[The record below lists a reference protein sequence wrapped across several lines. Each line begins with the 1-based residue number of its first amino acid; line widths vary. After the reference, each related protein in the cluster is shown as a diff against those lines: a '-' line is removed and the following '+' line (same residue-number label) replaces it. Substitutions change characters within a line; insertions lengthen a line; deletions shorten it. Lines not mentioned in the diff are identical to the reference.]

1 MLRHIAN
8 LRILVFQLTAARRRL
23 AKICESSLSGNMVST
38 HSRPKAAGAAA
49 RAVPPYIQVSTH
61 SRPKAAGSHRCHV
74 PPIHQVSTHSRPKA
88 AGRVDVAKDFFN
100 GVSTHSRPKAAGLRL
115 HGGRHLPHVSTH
127 SRPKAAGKSFWD
139 CLPTAYP
146 RFNSQPPEG
155 GWPPPI
161 V

>member
-1 MLRHIAN
+1 MAPIIRARCFNSQPPEGGWFGDYDKAGFHKA
-8 LRILVFQLTAARRRL
+8 FQLTAARRRL
-23 AKICESSLSGNMVST
+23 A
-38 HSRPKAAGAAA
+38 
-49 RAVPPYIQVSTH
+49 
-61 SRPKAAGSHRCHV
+61 
-74 PPIHQVSTHSRPKA
+74 
-88 AGRVDVAKDFFN
+88 RVDVAKDFFN

-127 SRPKAAGKSFWD
+127 SRPKAAGKSFGD